1 VTPQLAA
8 VLLSGRAVVTPL
20 FRIGLPSGT
29 RNLMLGSSEATWGA
43 DTFKGYDPT
52 LGHINSGEQ
61 MREDVSGQAPN
72 TAVSIV
78 PAPTA
83 TMADIASATVQLAPF
98 QIWLSALQ
106 LNVTDKHI
114 EVVPDPELVFDGF
127 IDQATI
133 NLTDKRKDVDYSL
146 ISGFDHFFEDSEGQ
160 RLNGQFHR
168 SSYPGE
174 LGLDNVT
181 GITKKIYWGMN
192 TPVGGGGSTSIY
204 SGGSYSGGSYGG
216 SGRGNYKG
224 GGFDPDVS
232 Y

>member
-1 VTPQLAA
+1 MTPQLAA
-8 VLLSGRAVVTPL
+8 ALLSGRAVVTPL
-20 FRIGLPSGT
+20 FYIGLPSGA
-29 RNLMLGSSEATWGA
+29 RRLMLGSSEAKWGA

-78 PAPTA
+78 PSQSANMP
-83 TMADIASATVQLAPF
+83 DIAGAAVQLAPF

-106 LNVTDKHI
+106 LNTTDQHV
-114 EVVPDPELVFDGF
+114 EVIPDPEMIFDGF
-127 IDQATI
+127 IDQATVSLSD
-133 NLTDKRKDVDYSL
+133 NRTDVDYSL
-146 ISGFDHFFEDSEGQ
+146 ISGFDYFFEDSEGQ

-181 GITKKIYWGMN
+181 GITKKIYWGM
-192 TPVGGGGSTSIY
+192 TPPTGTGGGSSSIY
-204 SGGSYSGGSYGG
+204 SGVGSGG
-216 SGRGNYKG
+216 G
-224 GGFDPDVS
+224 GGDGGRRYDNVMSF
-232 Y
+232 